1 MSLPQYY
8 GENLASPGVRQPSG
22 LLHFDAYGLVQAQL
36 SFAIDSD
43 PLNVA
48 DALEYYSGGVDHPD
62 DLGFTLK
69 SYKGTITAQVGNY
82 SIIAVDYMGINRANG
97 YTDAQITGPANT
109 TAQPTE
115 THPNF
120 TKITDDT
127 ISENILAGTP
137 DNPRNNAIFALAPPQ
152 PNGVPQ
158 FTFAGFGVSNSPT
171 AAPNKKAG
179 IRQFLRPMVC
189 VRGQI
194 FFDSANGFRS
204 AAMVQGVG
212 RTLNGTGDL
221 FTLITPNDAIGAL
234 SPEIC
239 LLTNAVPEPIGK
251 PDNYCAIKVTYD
263 IMIGGQIGWDTDIY
277 GKMEDPIF

>member
-1 MSLPQYY
+1 MDPQYY
-8 GENLASPGVRQPSG
+8 GNELASPGVRQSKG
-22 LLHFDAYGLVQAQL
+22 LLSFDAYGLVQAQL
-36 SFAIDSD
+36 SFALDSD
-43 PLNVA
+43 PLNIA
-48 DALEYYSGGVDHPD
+48 DALEWYSNGVEHPD

-69 SYKGTITAQVGNY
+69 SYKGNITSQVGNV
-82 SIIAVDYMGINRANG
+82 SIITVDYMGINRVSG
-97 YTDAQITGPANT
+97 HTDAQITGPANT
-109 TAQPTE
+109 TAQPIE

-120 TKITDDT
+120 TKVTDAT

-137 DNPRNNAIFALAPPQ
+137 DNPRNNAIFTLAPPQ
-152 PNGVPQ
+152 PNGAQQ
-158 FTFAGFGVSNSPT
+158 FTFGGFGVSKTDSGT
-171 AAPNKKAG
+171 PNKKAG

-234 SPEIC
+234 SPQIC
-239 LLTNAVPEPIGK
+239 LLTNATPEPIGK

-263 IMIGGQIGWDTDIY
+263 IMIGGEIGWDSDIY
-277 GKMEDPIF
+277 GKMNDPIF

>member
-1 MSLPQYY
+1 MALPQYY
-8 GENLASPGVRQPSG
+8 GNNLASPGERQPNG
-22 LLHFDAYGLVQAQL
+22 LIHFDAYGLVQAQL

-48 DALEYYSGGVDHPD
+48 DALEHYSGGVLHPD

-69 SYKGTITAQVGNY
+69 SYKGAITAQVGNY
-82 SIIAVDYMGINRANG
+82 SIITVDYMGINRPDG

-109 TAQPTE
+109 TAQPIE

-120 TKITDDT
+120 TKITDST
-127 ISENILAGTP
+127 ISSNILAGTP
-137 DNPRNNAIFALAPPQ
+137 DDPKNNAIFSLAPPQ
-152 PNGVPQ
+152 PNGIPQ
-158 FTFAGFGVSNSPT
+158 YTFGGFGVSNT
-171 AAPNKKAG
+171 AATANKKAG

-194 FFDSANGFRS
+194 FFDAENGDRS
-204 AAMVQGVG
+204 AAMVNGVG
-212 RTLNGTGDL
+212 RVLNGSGDL
-221 FTLITPNDAIGAL
+221 YKLITPNDAIGAL
-234 SPEIC
+234 SPDIC
-239 LLTNAVPEPIGK
+239 LLTSATPEPIGK

-277 GKMEDPIF
+277 GKMADPIF

>member
-1 MSLPQYY
+1 MDPQYY
-8 GENLASPGVRQPSG
+8 GNELASPGVRQSKG
-22 LLHFDAYGLVQAQL
+22 LLSFDAYGLVQAQL
-36 SFAIDSD
+36 SFALDSD
-43 PLNVA
+43 PLNIA
-48 DALEYYSGGVDHPD
+48 DALEWYSNGVEHPD

-69 SYKGTITAQVGNY
+69 SYKGAITSQVGNV
-82 SIIAVDYMGINRANG
+82 SIITVDYMGINRVSG
-97 YTDAQITGPANT
+97 HTDAQITGPANT
-109 TAQPTE
+109 TAQPIE

-120 TKITDDT
+120 TKVTDAT

-137 DNPRNNAIFALAPPQ
+137 DNPRNNAIFTLAPPQ
-152 PNGVPQ
+152 PNGTQQ
-158 FTFAGFGVSNSPT
+158 FTFGGFGVSKT
-171 AAPNKKAG
+171 DVGTPNKKAG

-212 RTLNGTGDL
+212 RTLNGDGDL

-234 SPEIC
+234 SPQIC
-239 LLTNAVPEPIGK
+239 LLTNATPEPIGK

-263 IMIGGQIGWDTDIY
+263 IMIGGEIGWDSDIY
-277 GKMEDPIF
+277 GKMNDPIF